1 MGELKRLF
9 DNEKRSN
16 DQIQKYFQK
25 MESSEDK
32 LTNLFGIKIEINCLN
47 TYAIK
52 RYVELS
58 KENFKGKKKDII
70 ILIGTTGAGKT
81 TIILK
86 LLGYNL
92 KESRV
97 SGIKTLIP

>member
-1 MGELKRLF
+1 
-9 DNEKRSN
+9 
-16 DQIQKYFQK
+16 
-25 MESSEDK
+25 MESSEDR
-32 LTNLFGIKIEINCLN
+32 LNNLFGIKKEISCLN
-47 TYAIK
+47 AYSIK

-58 KENFKGKKKDII
+58 KENFNGKDKKDII
-70 ILIGTTGAGKT
+70 VLIGTTGAGKT

-92 KESRV
+92 KEGRV